1 MDSIQSARVLKELG
15 HPERL
20 RVFQELSDVGFEGI
34 TVGELR
40 DRLGING
47 PTLSNYLSNLVA
59 VDLVVQVREGKS
71 IRCTANYDTFDAAF
85 HYIRKN
91 CGMCPATY

>member
-1 MDSIQSARVLKELG
+1 MDSIESAKVLKELG

-20 RVFQELSDVGFEGI
+20 RVFQELSDVGLEGI

-40 DRLGING
+40 DRLKLNG
-47 PTLSNYLSNLVA
+47 STLSNYLSNLVA
-59 VDLVVQVREGKS
+59 VNLVVQVREGKS

-85 HYIRKN
+85 DYIRRN
-91 CGMCPATY
+91 CGKCPATY